1 MPQHGRKPAVGCGGP
16 SEDSVHAARL
26 NNPRSKTFPAQ
37 TQDTVDERPLVDR
50 HGHRYGETILRNWSP
65 AALKALGIR
74 RVGAAPADSAPLRKK
89 ARREACQSQ

>member
-26 NNPRSKTFPAQ
+26 NNHRSKTFPAQ

-50 HGHRYGETILRNWSP
+50 HGHRYRETILRNWSP

-74 RVGAAPADSAPLRKK
+74 RLGDEPK
-89 ARREACQSQ
+89 AGEP